1 MNRVNLLAND
11 QPSSAVKMATT
22 GLTTSGMKR
31 TTAIKGLFSHFMFLT
46 GVLLITLLTSGKAM
60 AQGDTYTVTI
70 KGSNITIQGG
80 NQTLTQ
86 SQEIRTFTLVAAEG
100 YKLPAVAGIKVSIT
114 EGGQI
119 TNGIGADN
127 WSYSEGVIT
136 LGNSVVLTSGITVT
150 VNGVAKSSDATLSG
164 LKYSNANISS
174 GTPQD
179 VSDFDQQTISP
190 IELAYNSA
198 LEGSEL
204 TITATTTN
212 EFAKAEVT
220 GNRIDNGTATVV
232 VTVTAEDGTI
242 KTYVVTFNVAKDALS
257 EITVPEALSKG
268 LTLSERVKSS
278 EDVLAILNGESYNK
292 FAVTTAG
299 GQNLNLAVKWSLKA
313 DASFNAAAAA
323 TNKFTWEIEAA
334 TLESAKLTD
343 GSQQLTG
350 NVTITNI
357 AANTENKLTTLTY
370 QLSGG
375 EATNVKENV
384 GNDAGNQTYEVVLP
398 VSTAANAEISIVAK
412 AAEYATVTVNGQS
425 NQSYNGKVTLSE
437 GKATLVLTV
446 TSESKESRTVTIN
459 FTTEAEQVT
468 AVSGVPATYTFSKY
482 VADANAAIALLGNM
496 DMEGITLT
504 ANSGATLK
512 LKWEYKGDGFDNGS
526 GKTNEFTWTVVKEDG
541 STIAAKDGV
550 TATGTITVTN
560 YTFSTVATLA
570 KLEYKISDGAAQN
583 IAIADQTGTN
593 IAITVPALPFGT
605 SAITLTATASDPLAT
620 VEKVPDMPESPAP
633 VSLVATPVSFQISI
647 KAEGNTEF
655 KLKVTAEDGTTTKTF
670 TLTFSV
676 GEEKEKITKVIVPK
690 EYKLSET
697 VNNANEAIS
706 LLEKMEGVTIETN
719 GGTIMKLKWAY
730 NNSDNGNQAY
740 ANAGGKTNVFAWSVV
755 RDGAGEALE
764 AAPDVEIT
772 GKTTVTN
779 FIEPITGNDEKVEIT
794 KDNPVDKIGDGKT
807 STIIT
812 NVSIADDATTEQLT
826 INNATISNALT
837 LNKSIDEIVLNKAI
851 IKDITL
857 AIGTSSTLSLQSGNQ
872 IDKITN
878 NGTLT
883 LQEVATPAVAT
894 LSMAIETRAALDNTG
909 AIKAVENNGN
919 FTDNTA
925 SMVAVT
931 GDADLSITSLPADK
945 STTGSKVT
953 LSVGANSTKGTVS
966 YQWQTY
972 STGGW
977 ANMSGSEAKDLVI
990 SKVTDGSTQYRC
1002 EVKSTVSSGSGQI
1015 TTLYTPAATVTFR
1028 AEGSGGEPTPTPTP
1042 KTYIVKLAK
1051 VTGATFS
1058 QKEETTVAEG
1068 GEFSFKITLDKDYD
1082 QSKPVVTVDGKA
1094 IAAAADGSYTIKN
1107 IRKDIEI
1114 VVSGIVKNT
1123 ATGMEETIVDA
1134 ARAWSQGSTLY
1145 IHVPEKADVYV
1156 FNASGGL
1163 QQQLQGALGDHSMQL
1178 RAGFYIV
1185 RIGVYTAKVIIR

>member
-11 QPSSAVKMATT
+11 QPSSAVKMAIT

-60 AQGDTYTVTI
+60 AQTNHNVVLADPTGCGLTVSPETLTDGKGESRKIILALAEDKKNTHKLPEANDISIAMGDTKLTLNSGTNGFTYSDGTIALTNDVDIKADITITAAAVEKSSKVDLTSLKYSISALNITDKVISLTPGTYNYTVDLDAFLAN
-70 KGSNITIQGG
+70 GSAI
-80 NQTLTQ
+80 TLTATGDD
-86 SQEIRTFTLVAAEG
+86 SN
-100 YKLPAVAGIKVSIT
+100 LPAVT
-114 EGGQI
+114 
-119 TNGIGADN
+119 TNNGIT
-127 WSYSEGVIT
+127 SYSG
-136 LGNSVVLTSGITVT
+136 LT
-150 VNGVAKSSDATLSG
+150 SDAT
-164 LKYSNANISS
+164 I
-174 GTPQD
+174 
-179 VSDFDQQTISP
+179 
-190 IELAYNSA
+190 
-198 LEGSEL
+198 
-204 TITATTTN
+204 
-212 EFAKAEVT
+212 
-220 GNRIDNGTATVV
+220 
-232 VTVTAEDGTI
+232 TVTAENGTTQDYTI
-242 KTYVVTFNVAKDALS
+242 TFTSKDKLASVS
-257 EITVPEALSKG
+257 EITVAQLTSRYADANAVINALQSSNPNATVTSAKETVN
-268 LTLSERVKSS
+268 TLPITWTYDNSENRSNGYDPAGGKTNNFRWTLQ
-278 EDVLAILNGESYNK
+278 DLNGLLNTDNVVVTQVV
-292 FAVTTAG
+292 AV
-299 GQNLNLAVKWSLKA
+299 Q
-313 DASFNAAAAA
+313 
-323 TNKFTWEIEAA
+323 
-334 TLESAKLTD
+334 
-343 GSQQLTG
+343 
-350 NVTITNI
+350 NI
-357 AANTENKLTTLTY
+357 AASTDNKLTTLTY

-375 EATNVKENV
+375 QVTDVTSNV

-398 VSTAANAEISIVAK
+398 VSTVANAEISIVAK
-412 AAEYATVTVNGQS
+412 AAEYANINAKGQS
-425 NQSYNGKVTLSE
+425 FNDKVTLSE
-437 GKATLVLTV
+437 GTAQLVLTI
-446 TSESKESRTVTIN
+446 TAEDETTIRTVTIN

-468 AVSGVPATYTFSKY
+468 AVSGVPETYTLSEP
-482 VADANAAIALLGNM
+482 VATANAAIELLEKM
-496 DMEGITLT
+496 DMKGITLT

-512 LKWEYKGDGFDNGS
+512 LKWEYKGERFDNGS
-526 GKTNEFTWTVVKEDG
+526 GKKNEFTWTVVKGDG
-541 STIAAKDGV
+541 SAIAAKDGV
-550 TATGTITVTN
+550 KVTDKITVTN
-560 YTFSTVATLA
+560 YTASADATLA
-570 KLEYKISDGAAQN
+570 KLEYKIGEGAAQN
-583 IAIADQTGTN
+583 IAIADQSEAN

-605 SAITLTATASDPLAT
+605 SAITLTATATDPLAT
-620 VEKVPDMPESPAP
+620 VAEEKEVQAP
-633 VSLVATPVSFQISI
+633 VSIEATPESFPIAI
-647 KAEGNTEF
+647 NATGNTEF
-655 KLKVTAEDGTTTKTF
+655 KLKVTAEDETTTKVF

-719 GGTIMKLKWAY
+719 GGAIMKLKWAY
-730 NNSDNGNQAY
+730 NNSDNGSKAY
-740 ANAGGKTNVFAWSVV
+740 VSDGGKTNVFAWTVV
-755 RDGAGEALE
+755 RDGDGEVLE
-764 AAPDVEIT
+764 AASGVEIT

-794 KDNPVDKIGDGKT
+794 KDNPVDKIGDGTT

-812 NVSIADDATTEQLT
+812 NVSIAAGATTEQLT
-826 INNATISNALT
+826 INNATINNALT
-837 LNKSIDEIVLNKAI
+837 LNESIDEIILNKAI
-851 IKDITL
+851 IKEITL
-857 AIGTSSTLSLQSGNQ
+857 AIGKETTLSLQSGNQ

-883 LQEVATPAVAT
+883 LQEAATPAVAT

-909 AIKAVENNGN
+909 AIKAVENNGT

-925 SMVAVT
+925 SIVVVT
-931 GDADLSITSLPADK
+931 GAADLSITSLPADK

-953 LSVGANSTKGTVS
+953 LSVGANSTKGSVS

-977 ANMSGSEAKDLVI
+977 TNMSSTAKDLEI
-990 SKVTDGSTQYRC
+990 SKTANGSTQYRC
-1002 EVKSTVSSGSGQI
+1002 EVKSTASLGSGQV

-1028 AEGSGGEPTPTPTP
+1028 AEGSGGDPAPTPTP
-1042 KTYIVKLAK
+1042 KTYTVKLAK

-1068 GEFSFKITLDKDYD
+1068 GEFSFKITLDKAYD

-1094 IAAAADGSYTIKN
+1094 IAAADGSYTIKN

-1156 FNASGGL
+1156 FNAGGGL

>member
-1 MNRVNLLAND
+1 MAQTNHNVVLADADNC
-11 QPSSAVKMATT
+11 
-22 GLTTSGMKR
+22 GLTVS
-31 TTAIKGLFSHFMFLT
+31 
-46 GVLLITLLTSGKAM
+46 
-60 AQGDTYTVTI
+60 
-70 KGSNITIQGG
+70 
-80 NQTLTQ
+80 
-86 SQEIRTFTLVAAEG
+86 
-100 YKLPAVAGIKVSIT
+100 PATIT
-114 EGGQI
+114 EGTGVSRTI
-119 TNGIGADN
+119 TLTLAEGKTDTHKLPEANDISITMGETMLTLDGGTNGFT
-127 WSYSEGVIT
+127 YSDGTIT
-136 LGNSVVLTSGITVT
+136 LTDDVDINADITITAVA
-150 VNGVAKSSDATLSG
+150 VAKSSKVDLTS
-164 LKYSNANISS
+164 LKYSI
-174 GTPQD
+174 
-179 VSDFDQQTISP
+179 
-190 IELAYNSA
+190 SA
-198 LEGSEL
+198 LNITDKVISLTPGTYNYTVNLDAFLANGSAITL
-204 TITATTTN
+204 TATGDDSNLPAVTTN
-212 EFAKAEVT
+212 
-220 GNRIDNGTATVV
+220 NGITSYSGLTSDATI
-232 VTVTAEDGTI
+232 TVTAENGTTQDYTI
-242 KTYVVTFNVAKDALS
+242 TFTSKDKLASVS
-257 EITVPEALSKG
+257 EITVAQLTSRYADANAVINALQSSNPNATVTSTKTTVSSLPITWTYDNNDNSSNEYSPAGGKTNNFRWTLQDLKG
-268 LTLSERVKSS
+268 L
-278 EDVLAILNGESYNK
+278 LNPDNVEVTGTV
-292 FAVTTAG
+292 AV
-299 GQNLNLAVKWSLKA
+299 Q
-313 DASFNAAAAA
+313 
-323 TNKFTWEIEAA
+323 
-334 TLESAKLTD
+334 
-343 GSQQLTG
+343 
-350 NVTITNI
+350 NI

-384 GNDAGNQTYEVVLP
+384 GNDAGDQTYEVVLP
-398 VSTAANAEISIVAK
+398 ISTAANAEISIEAK
-412 AAEYATVTVNGQS
+412 AAEYATITVNGQS

-446 TSESKESRTVTIN
+446 TSESKESRTVTIK

-526 GKTNEFTWTVVKEDG
+526 RKTNEFTWTVVKEDG

-560 YTFSTVATLA
+560 YTLSTVATLA

-605 SAITLTATASDPLAT
+605 NAITLTATASDPLAT

-670 TLTFSV
+670 ILTFSV

-697 VNNANEAIS
+697 VNNADGAIA

-883 LQEVATPAVAT
+883 LQEAATPAVAT
-894 LSMAIETRAALDNTG
+894 LSMAIETRAALANTG

-925 SMVAVT
+925 SIVAVT
-931 GDADLSITSLPADK
+931 GEADLSITSLPADK

-953 LSVGANSTKGTVS
+953 LSVGANSTKGSVS

-977 ANMSGSEAKDLVI
+977 TNMRGSIAKDLEI
-990 SKVTDGSTQYRC
+990 SKTVDGSTQYRC
-1002 EVKSTVSSGSGQI
+1002 EVKSTVSLGSGKV

-1042 KTYIVKLAK
+1042 KTYTVKLAK

-1068 GEFSFKITLDKDYD
+1068 DDFSFKITLDKAYD

-1107 IRKDIEI
+1107 IQKDIEI

-1156 FNASGGL
+1156 FNAGGGL